1 MRFNFLSSEWPVQF
15 GIVILY
21 PMKLFLLSGGVFAF
35 LSVALGAFAA
45 HALKTRLDD
54 YSMSVFRTGVEYQF
68 FHALALIAIGV
79 LSERFR
85 TLQSVGYFFI
95 VGIFLF
101 SGSLYILALTGI
113 KGFGAVTPLGGIC
126 FLTGWALFVWRVLRS

>member
-1 MRFNFLSSEWPVQF
+1 
-15 GIVILY
+15 
-21 PMKLFLLSGGVFAF
+21 MKLFLLSGGVFAF